1 MAECHLEAVILGILL
16 NIYLN
21 LNRIMSKIV
30 ETNGNEIKISLQKS
44 LFCTPEWF
52 TARAIK
58 NRMFLIFL
66 DYKTGNV

>member
-1 MAECHLEAVILGILL
+1 
-16 NIYLN
+16 
-21 LNRIMSKIV
+21 MSKIV